1 MINQIKFAA
10 RGIKS
15 DIAIHNK
22 LFAKVSFY
30 EQIGQFFIYKIVI
43 PNSESRFKTHMRVFC
58 FKTCNCYVRYKD
70 IAMSDIRTLR

>member
-30 EQIGQFFIYKIVI
+30 E
-43 PNSESRFKTHMRVFC
+43 
-58 FKTCNCYVRYKD
+58 
-70 IAMSDIRTLR
+70 